1 MERFRET
8 VTILMDY
15 VSTIAPQG
23 VFGGIVLIFGFVIL
37 ALGIDRVRAKI
48 DGLNN
53 DVDELSRRINSL
65 TLVVASISDTQ
76 SERKKPAI
84 EAGDAE
90 ANLEEIRKRLEALS
104 ARSDRNT
111 RAKN

>member
-1 MERFRET
+1 MERLRET
-8 VTILMDY
+8 VTILMDH

-37 ALGIDRVRAKI
+37 ALGIDRIRAKI
-48 DGLNN
+48 DGLTN
-53 DVDELSRRINSL
+53 DVDELSRRVDSL
-65 TLVVASISDTQ
+65 TLAVTSISDTR
-76 SERKKPAI
+76 SERKKPAT

-104 ARSDRNT
+104 ARSERNT
-111 RAKN
+111 EAAN